1 MTISGIDQARLG
13 QITSLSASSSRA
25 GATTGVDADGD
36 SDGSGVAAASFS
48 PQAQLLS
55 RLQQNDPGKLKTILA
70 DIAKKLQ
77 AAAQQDGGSQGQA
90 LSNLASKF
98 QQAAQ
103 TGDLSALRPA
113 HHHHHGHH
121 HGAAA
126 YQQASGETDP
136 LQAAGAGTTF
146 PGKDVSAQVRDIIRQ
161 VITQDLGG
169 AATGS

>member
-1 MTISGIDQARLG
+1 MTISGIDQTNIA
-13 QITSLSASSSRA
+13 QISSLSSLTRRT
-25 GATTGVDADGD
+25 GGVDAAAAR
-36 SDGSGVAAASFS
+36 DGSNAAATSLS

-55 RLQQNDPGKLKTILA
+55 QLQQNDPAKLETILT
-70 DIAKKLQ
+70 DIADKLQ

-103 TGDLSALRPA
+103 TGDLSSLRPT

-126 YQQASGETDP
+126 YQQASGQTDP
-136 LQAAGAGTTF
+136 LQAAGASGSASN
-146 PGKDVSAQVRDIIRQ
+146 GADVGSQVRDIIRQ
-161 VITQDLGG
+161 VISQDLGG
-169 AATGS
+169 ASTPS